1 MPRKL
6 ARLLQFTIDVLL
18 TRNLNMDKTFRK
30 AILVASVSWP
40 LASPAGGLYM
50 YEIGTSDLGFA
61 AAGTAARAED
71 ASTVFANP
79 AGMTRL
85 AGNQMALGVQALYGD
100 VEYELDGQGALA
112 GSDPGNVIGW
122 FPGASAFY
130 SHSVSDR
137 FKLGIGTYGNF
148 GLAMDFG
155 DSWAGRNLVGETA
168 LIAMTLQP
176 TAAYR
181 LDDHWS
187 LGAGVTANYGYF
199 KLERE
204 PLLPGDTRSQDDG
217 DWDFGARLGV
227 LYEPTPST
235 RIGLTW
241 VSEAEYEF
249 DVNGTVTIGPLTHTI
264 PLAAGITAPQQVM
277 GSVYHRLNDRWAV
290 MGNLGW
296 QDWSEFAEATLETD
310 NLGTVT
316 SNMMLQDTWHA
327 AVGVQYTLDEKTRLN
342 AGVAFDTSM
351 YEDQSQSSFT
361 IPNGET
367 WRLGAGMQYALS
379 PQSDLGV
386 AVEYV
391 DSEESASPSALVS
404 GSYVDPTMVFMSV
417 HYSHRF

>member
-1 MPRKL
+1 MKPIL
-6 ARLLQFTIDVLL
+6 
-18 TRNLNMDKTFRK
+18 RK
-30 AILVASVSWP
+30 AIAAAAVAWP

-71 ASTVFANP
+71 ASTLFANP

-85 AGNQMALGVQALYGD
+85 AGDQMTLGAQVLYGD
-100 VEYELDGQGALA
+100 LEYKLDGQGALT
-112 GSDPGNVIGW
+112 GSSPGNVVGW
-122 FPGASAFY
+122 FPGGSAFY
-130 SHSVSDR
+130 SHSVSD
-137 FKLGIGTYGNF
+137 KLKIGIGTYGNF

-155 DSWAGRNLVGETA
+155 DSWAGRNLVGEMA
-168 LIAMTLQP
+168 LIAMTIQP

-187 LGAGVTANYGYF
+187 LGAGLTANYGYF

-235 RIGLTW
+235 RVGLTW

-249 DVNGTVTIGPLTHTI
+249 DVDGTVTIGPIGPIGPITHTF
-264 PLAAGITAPQQVM
+264 PLAAITAPQQVM

-296 QDWSEFAEATLETD
+296 QDWSEFADATLETEA
-310 NLGTVT
+310 GTST
-316 SNMMLQDTWHA
+316 SSMLLQDTWHA
-327 AVGVQYTLDEKTRLN
+327 AAGVQYTLDEKTKLN

-351 YEDQSQSSFT
+351 YEDQSDSSFA
-361 IPNGET
+361 IPSGDT
-367 WRLGAGMQYALS
+367 WRLGAGVQYALS
-379 PQSDLGV
+379 PKSDLGV
-386 AVEYV
+386 AVEYA
-391 DSEESASPSALVS
+391 DSEENASQSALVS
-404 GSYVDPTMVFMSV
+404 GSYDDPYMIFMSA
-417 HYSHRF
+417 HYNYRF

>member
-1 MPRKL
+1 MSV
-6 ARLLQFTIDVLL
+6 I
-18 TRNLNMDKTFRK
+18 FRK
-30 AILVASVSWP
+30 TVVAAALAWP

-61 AAGTAARAED
+61 AAGAAARAED
-71 ASTVFANP
+71 ASTLFANP

-85 AGNQMALGVQALYGD
+85 AGDHLALGAQALYGD
-100 VEYELDGQGALA
+100 VEYELDGQGALT

-130 SHSVSDR
+130 THSVNDP
-137 FKLGIGTYGNF
+137 FKVGIGAYGNF

-155 DSWAGRNLVGETA
+155 DSWAGRNLVGEMA
-168 LIAMTLQP
+168 LIAMTIQP

-181 LDDHWS
+181 LNDQWS
-187 LGAGVTANYGYF
+187 LGAGLTANYGYF

-204 PLLPGDTRSQDDG
+204 PLLSGDTRSQDDG

-227 LYEPTPST
+227 LYEASQNT
-235 RIGLTW
+235 RFGLTW

-249 DVNGTVTIGPLTHTI
+249 EVNGTVTIGPVGPVGPITHTF
-264 PLAAGITAPQQVM
+264 PMAAGFTAPQQVM
-277 GSVYHRLNDRWAV
+277 GSAYHRLNDRWAV

-310 NLGTVT
+310 NLGTIT
-316 SNMMLQDTWHA
+316 SNMLLQDTWHA
-327 AVGVQYTLDEKTRLN
+327 AVGVRYTLNQQTRLN

-351 YEDQSQSSFT
+351 YEDQSQSAFT
-361 IPNGET
+361 IPSGAT

-386 AVEYV
+386 AIEYA
-391 DSEESASPSALVS
+391 DAEDNSSPSALVS
-404 GSYVDPTMVFMSV
+404 GRYDEPYMIFLSAHFT
-417 HYSHRF
+417 HRF

>member
-1 MPRKL
+1 
-6 ARLLQFTIDVLL
+6 
-18 TRNLNMDKTFRK
+18 MDKTLRK

-40 LASPAGGLYM
+40 LASSAGGLYM

-85 AGNQMALGVQALYGD
+85 AGNQMTLGAQALYGD

-112 GSDPGNVIGW
+112 GSSPGNVIGW
-122 FPGASAFY
+122 FPGGSAFY

-137 FKLGIGTYGNF
+137 FKVGIGTYGNF

-155 DSWAGRNLVGETA
+155 DSWAGKNLVGEMA

-181 LDDHWS
+181 LDDRWS
-187 LGAGVTANYGYF
+187 LGAGLTANYGYF

-227 LYEPTPST
+227 LYEPTKTT
-235 RIGLTW
+235 RVGLTW

-249 DVNGTVTIGPLTHTI
+249 DVNGTVTIGPIGPIGPITHVF

-296 QDWSEFAEATLETD
+296 QDWSEFAEATLESD

-316 SNMMLQDTWHA
+316 SSMMLQDTWHA
-327 AVGVQYTLDEKTRLN
+327 AFGVQYTLNEKTRLN

-361 IPNGET
+361 IPSGEA
-367 WRLGAGMQYALS
+367 WRLGAGVQVALS

-391 DSEESASPSALVS
+391 DAEENASPSALVS
-404 GSYVDPTMVFMSV
+404 GSYVDPTMIFMSM